1 MSDNK
6 ENKVS
11 VLLEITQ
18 NMQSFSET
26 IPFKTPT
33 LQKDLDNEIAANQ
46 QNIQFEEEV
55 EKKEQEFLNKDIFAV
70 FEDLQNN
77 QSNIFGEMY
86 INKKENEISYL
97 FTDVHLNGSP
107 ITIQIIQ
114 RDNNEFDVGNNLFIS
129 QYNRTTKEPET
140 IFTNGLEAIK
150 FLFDKKYPN
159 DINPY
164 YQYLGVNTELI
175 NKPNEEKVI
184 HPIIKD
190 DTYNFLKKFGIKN
203 KDSFFIPEIGFI
215 YQKDKVWHIIEHNDV
230 KFNINDF
237 DTFIKI
243 FLAAKKLNNIH
254 LYNHPKL
261 EEQMNKA
268 VIQFKQN
275 HENKLIEIE
284 KTQENSKSE
293 DDFDIPPHLFSFAQH
308 KEEIIKVDV
317 DAIYDDSDYDEE
329 QVAFLPYDG
338 YHSMYDEEVDVE
350 NIRQYNMELMQ
361 NLQEYQ
367 NDINNQ
373 PVMSEQ
379 VIDTYLDDINSQLS
393 AITEENKESQNLYMD
408 HENMMNALYNNET
421 QNIYETND
429 QLALHM
435 HLEHDKM
442 VSMKGESMWLKL
454 DNLLKK
460 YEYTIEDFF
469 EVAKYRP
476 FQIKPQIL
484 QYDKDKKTVFNHK
497 KYIFTSN
504 KDVKI
509 SFAIEVNQWYMY
521 ANNKGGE
528 GLASLLQN
536 LFKQVNLTVSDKHI
550 ETIISFVENH
560 KSMIDDEKNKR
571 IEKRNKMNDV
581 LEHNVKDENMIPCI
595 ENTIGLEKFF
605 DNYIK
610 EDTFFLFDVEHKE
623 MKLRGS
629 SNKNEYQIGN
639 KHYRFNN
646 NQWVCVED
654 KERGIGLFPLLQKIK
669 NHHQSEID
677 SVVENINKFIPS
689 VMLEDDD
696 YYHIPTLTKEEIQ
709 AEKKAIVQNTIPT
722 ENQTVSNTNVNH
734 NDTVNINSV
743 VNNNIQQESVASIN
757 PINTINPQ
765 EITESFDLLVK
776 NKIEQMLLSKQVV
789 DYFSLATFIKLAQ
802 SDTNNNKP
810 YHFKATQNPNEI
822 LFGNPAKKQIAIGIG
837 NLNTARDFIQH
848 IATLYKLNVDNE
860 YNRAN
865 IYLKP
870 FLHDLVAQRE
880 KVKLE
885 QHQSQLLEQKIDEL
899 KNNNVELKET
909 KSNHQEFD
917 KKEAVIV
924 NNEPV
929 KQETPEE
936 QYNLMLGLDYA
947 SQTQA
952 LKPKLDDYSIH
963 FNNQKVYAPFNFVFE
978 KYKKMHGSLYA
989 NFKLDKPNISTD
1001 KINIKIINND
1011 KSHPINSIDVTQS
1024 ILYSNEEYT
1033 IHYSNGE
1040 SKTGHSLIELC
1051 QIIFDKRLSIQKL
1064 HQAIAEVKEISFLN
1078 LYPMSD
1084 LIISLGGMKQKSTN
1098 YEYGDLTISISNFAN
1113 NNQMFKIWQNGTSG
1127 IKTIEFA
1134 QMLKLYAETGQY
1146 PTKEL
1151 IKSPDNQEICGFA
1164 IGKQIVKDC
1173 YLNLNNVQKLSFLN
1187 TSIQNEVEKQM
1198 SDKKKFDL
1206 LLPQQL
1212 PDSSM
1217 MINYLVNKRKI
1228 NPKFVKELDQ
1238 YKIYAGEYDVK
1249 QTTWYNYINK
1259 THNKPVMYPVVV
1271 FASNDSFAAV
1281 RGMTEEADFIKQ
1293 NVPGSNSSEPFY
1305 IEPSPDYAYADL
1317 EDSDY
1322 YHVACFEAAIDGLS
1336 YRCLHPKTHIFS
1348 LSGTNVNFLIDALIE
1363 VDSIMKP
1370 DSNIKFIY
1378 ALDNIDYDENGK
1390 VIDKASRLAYFKVI
1404 DRMSD
1409 YCYDKFISELESI
1422 HNINDDLFVSNMI
1435 QEINEQKIDEH
1446 KKEKMIGFIQQI
1458 ARDIPENLNEHN
1470 KDFRKQLGAFLFNLN
1485 FVETGIFQLK
1495 LPQDEKYG
1503 QFKDWNDYLIHIV
1516 TKKQEENP
1524 NLSLEEIHE
1533 NIIKEFNPTIMKI
1546 EEKKALK
1553 KQMKATM

>member
-33 LQKDLDNEIAANQ
+33 LKKDLDNEIVANQ
-46 QNIQFEEEV
+46 QHIQFEEEV
-55 EKKEQEFLNKDIFAV
+55 KKKEQEFLNKDIFAI

-77 QSNIFGEMY
+77 HSNIFGEMY

-107 ITIQIIQ
+107 ITIQIVKK
-114 RDNNEFDVGNNLFIS
+114 DSNEFDMGNELFIN

-140 IFTNGLEAIK
+140 IFINELEAVK

-164 YQYLGVNTELI
+164 YRYLGVNTELI
-175 NKPNEEKVI
+175 NKSNEEKVI

-190 DTYNFLKKFGIKN
+190 ETYNFLKQFGLKN
-203 KDSFFIPEIGFI
+203 KDSFFIPDIGFI
-215 YQKDKVWHIIEHNDV
+215 YQKEKKWHIIEHNDI

-243 FLAAKKLNNIH
+243 FVAAKKLNNIH

-261 EEQMNKA
+261 EKQMNIA
-268 VIQFKQN
+268 VEKFKQN
-275 HENKLIEIE
+275 HKNKLVEIE
-284 KTQENSKSE
+284 KIQENSKSE
-293 DDFDIPPHLFSFAQH
+293 EDFDIPPHLFSFAKH
-308 KEEIIKVDV
+308 KDEIIKVNV
-317 DAIYDDSDYDEE
+317 DAIYDEPDTDSE
-329 QVAFLPYDG
+329 QIAFLPYDE
-338 YHSMYDEEVDVE
+338 YYSTYDMELDVE
-350 NIRQYNMELMQ
+350 NIRQYNMQLMQ
-361 NLQEYQ
+361 ELQEYQ
-367 NDINNQ
+367 NNINSQ
-373 PVMSEQ
+373 PVVNEQ
-379 VIDTYLDDINSQLS
+379 IINTYLDDINYQLS
-393 AITEENKESQNLYMD
+393 EATKEYIEEPDVYMD
-408 HENMMNALYNNET
+408 HENIMDALYNNES

-435 HLEHDKM
+435 QLEHDKM
-442 VSMKGESMWLKL
+442 VALKGESMWLQL

-484 QYDKDKKTVFNHK
+484 QYDKNKKTVFNHK
-497 KYIFTSN
+497 EYIFTNSTG
-504 KDVKI
+504 VKI
-509 SFAIEVNQWYMY
+509 AFAIEDDQWYMY
-521 ANNKGGE
+521 TNNKGGN

-550 ETIISFVENH
+550 ETIISFVETH
-560 KSMIDDEKNKR
+560 KSMIDDEKKRR

-581 LEHNVKDENMIPCI
+581 IEQNVKDENMIPCI
-595 ENTIGLEKFF
+595 EQTIGLEKFF

-610 EDTFFLFDVEHKE
+610 ENTFFIFDIESKE
-623 MKLRGS
+623 MKLRGN
-629 SNKNEYQIGN
+629 SNKNEYQISN

-654 KERGIGLFPLLQKIK
+654 KERGIGLFTFLQKIK
-669 NHHQSEID
+669 NNNQSEINI
-677 SVVENINKFIPS
+677 VVENINKFIQN
-689 VMLEDDD
+689 VMLQDDD

-709 AEKKAIVQNTIPT
+709 SEKKVIVQNSNTT
-722 ENQTVSNTNVNH
+722 ENHTISNIDINH
-734 NDTVNINSV
+734 SDNTANINITK
-743 VNNNIQQESVASIN
+743 NNNIKQE
-757 PINTINPQ
+757 PINTINQQ
-765 EITESFDLLVK
+765 EIIQSFDQLVQ
-776 NKIEQMLLSKQVV
+776 NKIDQMLLSKKIT
-789 DYFSLATFIKLAQ
+789 DYFSLTTFIKLAQ
-802 SDTNNNKP
+802 NDSNSKKP
-810 YHFKATQNPNEI
+810 YHFQNTQNINEI
-822 LFGNPAKKQIAIGIG
+822 LFGNPTKKQLVIDIS
-837 NLNTARDFIQH
+837 NLNTASDFIQH
-848 IATLYKLNVDNE
+848 IVHLYKLDVDNE

-870 FLHDLVAQRE
+870 FLYDLVAQRE

-885 QHQSQLLEQKIDEL
+885 QHQSQLLEQKIDEF

-917 KKEAVIV
+917 KKETIIV
-924 NNEPV
+924 NNEPI

-952 LKPKLDDYSIH
+952 LKQKLDDYSIH

-978 KYKKMHGSLYA
+978 KYKKMYGSLYA

-1001 KINIKIINND
+1001 KIIIKITNSD
-1011 KSHPINSIDVTQS
+1011 KANPITSIDITQS
-1024 ILYSNEEYT
+1024 ILYSNEEYA
-1033 IHYSNGE
+1033 IHYNNGE
-1040 SKTGHSLIELC
+1040 TKTGHSLIELC

-1084 LIISLGGMKQKSTN
+1084 LIISLGGIKQKSTN

-1151 IKSPDNQEICGFA
+1151 IKSADNQDICGFV
-1164 IGKQIVKDC
+1164 IGKQLVKDC

-1228 NPKFVKELDQ
+1228 NPNFVKELDQ

-1305 IEPSPDYAYADL
+1305 IEPSPEYAYADL
-1317 EDSDY
+1317 EESDY

-1435 QEINEQKIDEH
+1435 QEINEQKIDEQ

-1458 ARDIPENLNEHN
+1458 SHNIPENLNEHN
-1470 KDFRKQLGAFLFNLN
+1470 KDFRKQLGEFLFNLN

-1524 NLSLEEIHE
+1524 NLSLEDIHE
-1533 NIIKEFNPTIMKI
+1533 KIIKEFNPTIMKI
-1546 EEKKALK
+1546 ADKKALK